1 MLPSSDTI
9 DDGAAELVRAL
20 TYNES
25 LQQLDLRD
33 NLLNEEEQDAI
44 MEEVA
49 ALPRSVAV
57 LVKSSQRPR
66 PAAAPHP
73 RHKPVGQH
81 HSQEAGGLAGR
92 KISPAPHGAF
102 PPIDGK
108 DEVIA
113 FDSNVDNIG
122 GQLQEA
128 TYATP
133 SHRPSRHNDDMVSY
147 KDRALATSAP
157 AGTFVDGHDHGVV
170 PTHTAHL
177 NSDELDTICQ
187 ALEENDGSIVELDLA
202 DRGLGDTGIDVL
214 SGPICQSHTLRVL
227 NLKNNNMTYDGVSTL
242 ASHMRS
248 TDEGDGNGEP
258 SPFLVHVLEINI
270 GWNDVLDRGIVSLS
284 MSLREAMELRRLFI
298 NNAALA
304 DEATAALSDMLKCIR
319 VEQLH
324 LRHNSVGSDGAAL
337 LSEALNDDAS
347 MAALL
352 LGWNDIGVTGTEFIC
367 DSLRRNQ
374 TLRLLDIDGNDLG
387 SDGAAAVSLALR
399 DNTSL
404 SSIWL
409 ASNNIGDLG
418 IDSLSDSLTF
428 NSTLLTLDLEN
439 NGITAEGGALLAVA
453 LRHNS
458 TLENL
463 WLVSNSIGA

>member
-1 MLPSSDTI
+1 MIFLQCKENIT
-9 DDGAAELVRAL
+9 L
-20 TYNES
+20 TN
-25 LQQLDLRD
+25 
-33 NLLNEEEQDAI
+33 
-44 MEEVA
+44 
-49 ALPRSVAV
+49 
-57 LVKSSQRPR
+57 
-66 PAAAPHP
+66 
-73 RHKPVGQH
+73 
-81 HSQEAGGLAGR
+81 
-92 KISPAPHGAF
+92 
-102 PPIDGK
+102 
-108 DEVIA
+108 IA
-113 FDSNVDNIG
+113 
-122 GQLQEA
+122 
-128 TYATP
+128 
-133 SHRPSRHNDDMVSY
+133 
-147 KDRALATSAP
+147 
-157 AGTFVDGHDHGVV
+157 
-170 PTHTAHL
+170 AHL
-177 NSDELDTICQ
+177 FNAYIPL
-187 ALEENDGSIVELDLA
+187 
-202 DRGLGDTGIDVL
+202 
-214 SGPICQSHTLRVL
+214 
-227 NLKNNNMTYDGVSTL
+227 LKL
-242 ASHMRS
+242 
-248 TDEGDGNGEP
+248 
-258 SPFLVHVLEINI
+258 NI

-284 MSLREAMELRRLFI
+284 MSLREAMELRRVFI

-374 TLRLLDIDGNDLG
+374 TLRLLDVDGNDLG

-463 WLVSNSIGA
+463 WLGSNSIGAYKNLLFLVSLVYARAISGSMSFLLLHYLELQAMRALSASVMR